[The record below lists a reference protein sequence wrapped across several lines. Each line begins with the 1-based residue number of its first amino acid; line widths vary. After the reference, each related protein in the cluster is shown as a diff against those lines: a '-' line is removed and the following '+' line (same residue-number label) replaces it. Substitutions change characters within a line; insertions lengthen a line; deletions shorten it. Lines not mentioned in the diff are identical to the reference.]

1 MEQSPNPNAQRYII
15 MASIGVAV
23 IGTAI
28 MSLSGA
34 KQVSVTSKGGSKPAA
49 AQTMSVVALHTI
61 KKGSGV
67 NWGDVGVLETSQVV
81 RSYPDFAKEAGKL
94 KFNQT
99 TKRVG
104 VAKRNLKTG
113 EPLYSKTVSFDK
125 GVLTKKK

>member
-1 MEQSPNPNAQRYII
+1 MESPNPNAQRYII

-34 KQVSVTSKGGSKPAA
+34 KQVSVTSKGGARPSA
-49 AQTMSVVALHTI
+49 AQTMCVVALHNI

-81 RSYPDFAKEAGKL
+81 RRYPDFAKEAGKL
-94 KFNQT
+94 NFNQAS
-99 TKRVG
+99 KRVG
-104 VAKRNLKTG
+104 VAKRNLKKG
-113 EPLYSKTVSFDK
+113 EPLYSKTVTFDK
-125 GVLTKKK
+125 GALTKMK